1 MNIPDLNK
9 DRVTAVLEATI
20 ASIEGRSPR
29 LSDWTDRGA
38 LAAFVTCI
46 LGLAHTAYPDD
57 DTDLSRVI
65 RAACRADEAV
75 SLASFYLPDGWTD
88 PDYEVRW
95 WLYDLAREYG
105 PGVPSMRYLHSRI
118 DELDLLAAV
127 TGATSP
133 NPS

>member
-1 MNIPDLNK
+1 MNISDLYK

-20 ASIEGRSPR
+20 ATIEGRSPR

-38 LAAFVTCI
+38 LAAFATCI
-46 LGLAHTAYPDD
+46 LGLAHNAYPDD
-57 DTDLSRVI
+57 DTD
-65 RAACRADEAV
+65 RADEAL

-88 PDYEVRW
+88 PDHEVRR
-95 WLYDLAREYG
+95 WLYYLARDCA
-105 PGVPSMRYLHSRI
+105 PWVPSMRFLHARI

-127 TGATSP
+127 TGATSS